1 MKLKDNKIFRW
12 IIIPICLL
20 LCFFGRFIPGNN
32 ALSSD
37 AIGVICIFIG
47 TLILW
52 LTIGIDWP
60 SVLCIFSLGFI
71 NSYGF
76 SKVFTSGFGNSTF
89 VFLLFTFVCTY
100 ALSKTSLIKR
110 TAIFFVNNKLSKKS
124 GFWFSNLFLI
134 SVLLLG
140 QFIAPTV
147 LFVIMLPIL
156 EEILNLAKIEKGD
169 KIGKLLM
176 LGLGFTCSISSGMTP
191 IAHVFP
197 IIAMNTAEITVS
209 PLNYMAI
216 AIPTGLLIF
225 ILMLIILWVFLR
237 PDTSKLK
244 DINIEEIKKD
254 IPSIDKKDIATLV
267 IFIIVILLWIIPS
280 LFKDISPDFYKLING
295 YGTAMPPILGTILLC
310 ILRFDNKPIIKIDD
324 AFKNGVPWGSL
335 LMCAAT
341 LTLGSVL
348 SDDTIG
354 IKIFLQ
360 NSLGNSLINVS
371 PILLLIIFVSWAA
384 IQTNLSSNMV
394 TASLVSAV
402 CATLL
407 RSIATTINLPSIIC
421 AIGMMSA
428 LAFATPPSMPHI
440 AIISSNGYCETKDT
454 LIYGSI
460 LMVISIIL
468 SLLIAYPLGTL
479 IL

>member
-1 MKLKDNKIFRW
+1 MDTTYTNVVDASTSQI
-12 IIIPICLL
+12 
-20 LCFFGRFIPGNN
+20 
-32 ALSSD
+32 ASD
-37 AIGVICIFIG
+37 TKFHVAG
-47 TLILW
+47 LDL
-52 LTIGIDWP
+52 
-60 SVLCIFSLGFI
+60 
-71 NSYGF
+71 Y
-76 SKVFTSGFGNSTF
+76 
-89 VFLLFTFVCTY
+89 Y
-100 ALSKTSLIKR
+100 
-110 TAIFFVNNKLSKKS
+110 
-124 GFWFSNLFLI
+124 
-134 SVLLLG
+134 
-140 QFIAPTV
+140 
-147 LFVIMLPIL
+147 
-156 EEILNLAKIEKGD
+156 D
-169 KIGKLLM
+169 K
-176 LGLGFTCSISSGMTP
+176 FH
-191 IAHVFP
+191 A
-197 IIAMNTAEITVS
+197 
-209 PLNYMAI
+209 
-216 AIPTGLLIF
+216 
-225 ILMLIILWVFLR
+225 
-237 PDTSKLK
+237 LK

-280 LFKDISPDFYKLING
+280 LFKDISPDFYKLIN
-295 YGTAMPPILGTILLC
+295 GTAMPPILGTILLC

-421 AIGMMSA
+421 VIGMMSA

-440 AIISSNGYCETKDT
+440 AIISSSGYCETKDT

-460 LMVISIIL
+460 LMIISIIL